1 MNTLIAINS
10 NSDRLTVM
18 GRDLHEGLEIKTPY
32 TQWFDRMKEYGFRE
46 NTDYVLASQICE
58 TNNPKNPYTTIA
70 DHQITLEMAKEIC
83 MIQRSEKG
91 KKYRRYFLKLEKDWN
106 SPEKVMAR
114 ALKIADKKIH
124 MLEMK
129 MEQNRPK
136 VLFAD
141 AVSVSE
147 GAILIGELA
156 KILKGNGVNIGQN
169 RLFEWMREKGFLMKR
184 KGSDYNMP
192 TQKGMEMGLFQVKR
206 NGFHPFGRPCDY
218 IQNNQSDRKRPA
230 VFYQQIFVVPVS
242 GGEGMRK
249 CQRQACVPVRN
260 WKSNPCRRKN
270 WSF

>member
-192 TQKGMEMGLFQVKR
+192 TQKAMEMGLFQVKETV
-206 NGFHPFGRPCDY
+206 FTH
-218 IQNNQSDRKRPA
+218 SDGHVTTSKTTK
-230 VFYQQIFVVPVS
+230 VT
-242 GGEGMRK
+242 GKG
-249 CQRQACVPVRN
+249 QRYFIN
-260 WKSNPCRRKN
+260 K
-270 WSF
+270 FL

>member
-1 MNTLIAINS
+1 MRSNGTSSMKRKKRRRFATLLGKDER
-10 NSDRLTVM
+10 DRLDSLYSV
-18 GRDLHEGLEIKTPY
+18 RYNVPVSY
-32 TQWFDRMKEYGFRE
+32 THLDVYKRQ
-46 NTDYVLASQICE
+46 VLASQICE

-192 TQKGMEMGLFQVKR
+192 TQKAMEMGLFQVKETV
-206 NGFHPFGRPCDY
+206 FTH
-218 IQNNQSDRKRPA
+218 SDGHVTTSKTTK
-230 VFYQQIFVVPVS
+230 VTGKGQQYFINKFL
-242 GGEGMRK
+242 
-249 CQRQACVPVRN
+249 
-260 WKSNPCRRKN
+260 
-270 WSF
+270 